1 MLLFYNAVVRLYFTA
16 IWCASFFNGKAR
28 LWVDGRK
35 TRAFLRFPGSIWF
48 HFASLGEF
56 EQGRPV
62 LEALR
67 EKYPEDK
74 IVITFFSP
82 SGYEVRKNT
91 PLADAVYYLPL
102 DTRRNAREFI
112 EAVQPKIAIF
122 TKYEFWYHFLHEAKQ
137 RAIPVYIVSSIFR
150 PDQVFFKWYGSL
162 SRKILGFVSWFFV
175 QDERSKQLLEQIGL
189 NNATV
194 SGDTRFDRVWA
205 NAQQPKSIPGVAE
218 FKNSHKLFIAGSTW
232 PEDEKLIASLVSA
245 YPELKFIL
253 APHEIGEDKINNLVA
268 LLPART
274 AIRYSHLTAHPDSYA
289 DSPHIDSQVL
299 VIDNIG
305 MLSSL
310 YQYGDIAYV
319 GGGFGAGIHNT
330 LEAAAYGL
338 PVIFG
343 PNYKK
348 FIEANELIGL
358 KAGFSIADESQ
369 LRGITDSLVN
379 DKAFCILAAKKAAAY
394 VETHTGATAT
404 IIDHITKEEEGA

>member
-1 MLLFYNAVVRLYFTA
+1 MLLFYDAVVRLYFAA
-16 IWCASFFNGKAR
+16 IWLASFFNNKAR
-28 LWVDGRK
+28 LWINGRK
-35 TRAFLRFPGSIWF
+35 ARAFLRFPGSIWF

-67 EKYPEDK
+67 EKYPENK

-102 DTRRNAREFI
+102 DTRGNAREFI
-112 EAVQPKIAIF
+112 DAIQPKMAVF
-122 TKYEFWYHFLHEAKQ
+122 TKYEYWYHFLHEAKQ
-137 RAIPVYIVSSIFR
+137 RGIPVYLVSGIFR

-162 SRKILGFVSWFFV
+162 PRRILGFVNWFFV
-175 QDERSKQLLEQIGL
+175 QDERSEKLLEQIGL

-205 NAQQPKSIPGVAE
+205 NARQPKSIPGLAE
-218 FKNSHKLFIAGSTW
+218 FKNGHKLFIAGSTW
-232 PEDEKLIASLVSA
+232 PEDEKLIASLVDDL
-245 YPELKFIL
+245 PGLKFII
-253 APHEIGEDKINNLVA
+253 APHEISEEKVNNLLA
-268 LLPART
+268 LLPT
-274 AIRYSHLTAHPDSYA
+274 GIAIRYSHLTAHPDGYT
-289 DSPHIDSQVL
+289 DSPHVNCRVL

-310 YQYGDIAYV
+310 YQYGDLAYV

-348 FIEANELIGL
+348 FIEANELIAL
-358 KAGFSIADESQ
+358 KAGFSIADEAQ
-369 LRGITDSLVN
+369 LKGITETLVT
-379 DKAFCILAAKKAAAY
+379 DKAFYNIAAKKAGDYVAA
-394 VETHTGATAT
+394 HTGATAA
-404 IIDHITKEEEGA
+404 IVDHIIKQKEGA

>member
-1 MLLFYNAVVRLYFTA
+1 MLLIYNAVVRLYFAA
-16 IWCASFFNGKAR
+16 IWFASFFNRKAR
-28 LWVDGRK
+28 LWINGRK
-35 TRAFLRFPGSIWF
+35 ARAFLRFKGSIWF

-67 EKYPEDK
+67 AKYPEDK

-112 EAVQPKIAIF
+112 ETIQPRLVVF
-122 TKYEFWYHFLHEAKQ
+122 TKYEYWYHFLHEAKQ
-137 RAIPVYIVSSIFR
+137 RAIPVYVISGIFR
-150 PDQVFFKWYGSL
+150 PGQVFFKWYGAL
-162 SRKILGFVSWFFV
+162 YRKILGFVNWFFV
-175 QDERSKQLLEQIGL
+175 QDERSKQLLAQIGL
-189 NNATV
+189 DNVTV

-205 NAQQPKSIPGVAE
+205 NAQQPKSIPGLAE
-218 FKNSHKLFIAGSTW
+218 FKNSHKVFIAGSTW
-232 PEDEKLIASLVSA
+232 PQDEKLIAALVER
-245 YPELKFIL
+245 YPELKFII
-253 APHEIGEDKINNLVA
+253 APHEISADKINNLVA
-268 LLPART
+268 QLPAEIT
-274 AIRYSHLTAHPDSYA
+274 IRYSSLTAHPDGYP
-289 DSPHIDSQVL
+289 DSPHVNCRVL

-310 YQYGDIAYV
+310 YQYGDIAYI

-348 FIEANELIGL
+348 FIEANELIAL
-358 KAGFSIADESQ
+358 KAGFSIADASQ
-369 LRGITDSLVN
+369 LKGITDTLLN
-379 DKAFCILAAKKAAAY
+379 EKAFYNIAASKAGDY
-394 VETHTGATAT
+394 VREHTGATQT
-404 IIDHITKEEEGA
+404 IMEHIVSSAL